1 MWQMLSVPRFSDTF
15 DFDSKTMKL
24 PDELNNSPLP
34 PITPALTIEANGP
47 NGQSHETHEEPSAAP
62 LAISIRRHSDFQRRL
77 EHLPLWALLGVIK
90 MQSIFR
96 RRLARRKAEDIKR
109 CARA

>member
-1 MWQMLSVPRFSDTF
+1 MLSVPRFSDTF

-24 PDELNNSPLP
+24 PDELNNTPLP
-34 PITPALTIEANGP
+34 PITPAPISPEPVGLSN
-47 NGQSHETHEEPSAAP
+47 ETHEEPCAAP
-62 LAISIRRHSDFQRRL
+62 LAITVRRQSELQRRL

-96 RRLARRKAEDIKR
+96 RRLARRKAEDKKR
-109 CARA
+109 